1 MGRMVLI
8 AAAMTLFVTL
18 HVLQPP
24 LIVSAATKGKTVTV
38 LSIDGGG
45 IRGIIPGTLLAF
57 LESKLQELDGP
68 NARIADYFDVVAGTS
83 TGGLVTTMLTAP
95 NKDNRP
101 LYQAKDISNFY
112 MQHGPQ
118 IFPQSRRNSFVR
130 RITNLFGGPK
140 YDGIYLRTIINSI
153 LGNLTMKQTLT
164 NTVIP
169 TFDIKR
175 LQPIIFSTAD
185 AKANISKNAQLS
197 DVCLSTSA
205 APTYFPVHS
214 FGTKD
219 AQGKTRT
226 FDLVDGGV
234 AANNPTLMAI
244 TYVSK
249 QIMTGNFQYEGM
261 KNMDCNKMLV
271 LSLGTGIGK
280 QEEKYNA
287 TVASRWGMIGW
298 VYNNGATPLIDIYG
312 DASADM
318 VDIHISTMFQTLG
331 SEKNYI
337 RIQDD
342 NLTGE
347 AASMD
352 IATTQNMETLVQIGN
367 DLLKKPISRVNLE
380 TGRYEPVVGEGT
392 NEAAIVRF
400 AQLLSEERKLR
411 IN

>member
-8 AAAMTLFVTL
+8 AAAMTLLVIL
-18 HVLQPP
+18 QVLQPP
-24 LIVSAATKGKTVTV
+24 LMASAATKGKMVTV
-38 LSIDGGG
+38 LSVDGGG
-45 IRGIIPGTLLAF
+45 IRGVIPGTLLAF

-68 NARIADYFDVVAGTS
+68 NARVADYFDVVAGTS
-83 TGGLVTTMLTAP
+83 TGGLITTMLTAP

-112 MQHGPQ
+112 MEHGPQ
-118 IFPQSRRNSFVR
+118 IFPQSRRNS
-130 RITNLFGGPK
+130 LLGGPK
-140 YDGIYLRTIINSI
+140 YDGKYLRTIINLI

-169 TFDIKR
+169 TFNQ
-175 LQPIIFSTAD
+175 LSS

-197 DVCLSTSA
+197 DICLSTSA
-205 APTYFPVHS
+205 APTYFPVHY
-214 FGTKD
+214 FETKD
-219 AQGKTRT
+219 AQGKIRT

-244 TYVSK
+244 THVSK
-249 QIMTGNFQYEGM
+249 QIMTGNFQYEDM
-261 KNMDCNKMLV
+261 ENMDCKKMLV
-271 LSLGTGIGK
+271 LSLGTGTGK
-280 QEEKYNA
+280 HEEKYNA
-287 TVASRWGMIGW
+287 TMASRWGMLGW
-298 VYNNGATPLIDIYG
+298 VFNNGATPLIDVYG

-318 VDIHISTMFQTLG
+318 VDIHVSTMFQTLG

-352 IATTQNMETLVQIGN
+352 IATTKNMERLVQIGN
-367 DLLKKPISRVNLE
+367 DLLKKPVSRVNLE
-380 TGRYEPVVGEGT
+380 TGLYEPVVGEGT

-411 IN
+411 IDN